1 MEATVNR
8 WTHNEIKKESD
19 AFEQILLKY
28 WERLEENKK
37 AYIVLKNKNK
47 L

>member
-8 WTHNEIKKESD
+8 WTHNEIKKEVD
-19 AFEQILLKY
+19 EFEKMLLEY

>member
-8 WTHNEIKKESD
+8 WTHNEIKKEVD
-19 AFEQILLKY
+19 EFEKMLLEY

-37 AYIVLKNKNK
+37 AYIVLKNRNK